1 MKKIIASASTLEKL
15 AKKLAEI
22 SANYTFGGKT
32 LDEVISEFNIN
43 SELKIQ
49 IYEGM
54 GKDIDI
60 AHSIS
65 DIYDSCTIEAFVK
78 ILNNSKIMKKIAI
91 INEINKINGDTLYW
105 VEVDGQRIIDTIT
118 SNIDA
123 VNRFYEYVKN
133 NEITEKT
140 IKTELKTEFI

>member
-1 MKKIIASASTLEKL
+1 MEKLEKL

-22 SANYTFGGKT
+22 SANYTYGFKT
-32 LDEVISEFNIN
+32 LEEVINEFNSN

-65 DIYDSCTIEAFVK
+65 DIYDSCTIEAFTK

-91 INEINKINGDTLYW
+91 IKEINQINGDTLYW

-123 VNRFYEYVKN
+123 VNRFFEYVKN
-133 NEITEKT
+133 NETTEKT

>member
-1 MKKIIASASTLEKL
+1 MEKLEKL
-15 AKKLAEI
+15 AKKLGEI
-22 SANYTFGGKT
+22 SANYTYGFKT
-32 LDEVISEFNIN
+32 LEEVINEFNSN

-65 DIYDSCTIEAFVK
+65 DIYDSCTIEAFTK

-91 INEINKINGDTLYW
+91 IKEINQINGDTLYW

-123 VNRFYEYVKN
+123 VNRFFEYVKN
-133 NEITEKT
+133 NETTEKT

>member
-1 MKKIIASASTLEKL
+1 MEKLEKF

-22 SANYTFGGKT
+22 SSNYTYGNKT
-32 LDEVISEFNIN
+32 LDEVINDFNSN

-65 DIYDSCTIEAFVK
+65 DIYDACTIEAFVK
-78 ILNNSKIMKKIAI
+78 ILNNSKI
-91 INEINKINGDTLYW
+91 
-105 VEVDGQRIIDTIT
+105 
-118 SNIDA
+118 
-123 VNRFYEYVKN
+123 
-133 NEITEKT
+133 
-140 IKTELKTEFI
+140 

>member
-1 MKKIIASASTLEKL
+1 MKNLETI

-22 SANYTFGGKT
+22 SANYTFGNKT
-32 LDEVISEFNIN
+32 LDEVIRDFNSN

-78 ILNNSKIMKKIAI
+78 ILNNSKQDLDIDGVLI
-91 INEINKINGDTLYW
+91 IQEMMSKEEMNNWVNLFLQRDILNLVIEIIFHLK
-105 VEVDGQRIIDTIT
+105 
-118 SNIDA
+118 NI
-123 VNRFYEYVKN
+123 
-133 NEITEKT
+133 
-140 IKTELKTEFI
+140 

>member
-1 MKKIIASASTLEKL
+1 MKNLETI
-15 AKKLAEI
+15 AKKLAKI
-22 SANYTFGGKT
+22 SANYTFGVKT
-32 LDEVISEFNIN
+32 LDEVISEFNSN

-65 DIYDSCTIEAFVK
+65 DIYDSCTIEAFTK

-91 INEINKINGDTLYW
+91 IKEINQINGDTLYW

-123 VNRFYEYVKN
+123 VNRFFEYVKN
-133 NEITEKT
+133 NETTEKT

>member
-1 MKKIIASASTLEKL
+1 MEKL
-15 AKKLAEI
+15 ETIAKKLGEI
-22 SANYTFGGKT
+22 SADYTFGVKT
-32 LDEVISEFNIN
+32 LDKVISEFNSN

-91 INEINKINGDTLYW
+91 IKETNQINGDTLYW
-105 VEVDGQRIIDTIT
+105 VEVDGQRILDTVT

-123 VNRFYEYVKN
+123 VNRFFEYVKN
-133 NEITEKT
+133 NETTEKT

>member
-1 MKKIIASASTLEKL
+1 MEKLEKL

-22 SANYTFGGKT
+22 SANYTYGGKT
-32 LDEVISEFNIN
+32 LDEVINEFNSN

-65 DIYDSCTIEAFVK
+65 DIYDSCTIEAFTK

-91 INEINKINGDTLYW
+91 IKEINQINGDTLYW
-105 VEVDGQRIIDTIT
+105 VEVDGKRIIDTIT

-123 VNRFYEYVKN
+123 VNRFFEYVKN
-133 NEITEKT
+133 NETTEKT

>member
-1 MKKIIASASTLEKL
+1 MEKLEKL

-22 SANYTFGGKT
+22 SANYTYGNKT
-32 LDEVISEFNIN
+32 LNEVISEFNSN

-65 DIYDSCTIEAFVK
+65 DIYDSCTIEAFIK
-78 ILNNSKIMKKIAI
+78 IINNSKI
-91 INEINKINGDTLYW
+91 
-105 VEVDGQRIIDTIT
+105 
-118 SNIDA
+118 
-123 VNRFYEYVKN
+123 
-133 NEITEKT
+133 
-140 IKTELKTEFI
+140 

>member
-1 MKKIIASASTLEKL
+1 MEKL
-15 AKKLAEI
+15 ETIAKKLAEI
-22 SANYTFGGKT
+22 SANYTYGGKT
-32 LDEVISEFNIN
+32 LDEVISEFNSN

-91 INEINKINGDTLYW
+91 IKEKNQINGDTLYW
-105 VEVDGQRIIDTIT
+105 VEVDGQRIIDTVT
-118 SNIDA
+118 YNIKA
-123 VNRFYEYVKN
+123 VNRFFEYVKN
-133 NEITEKT
+133 NETTEKT
-140 IKTELKTEFI
+140 IKTELKAEFI

>member
-1 MKKIIASASTLEKL
+1 MKKLETI

-22 SANYTFGGKT
+22 SANYTYGGKT
-32 LDEVISEFNIN
+32 LDEVISEFNSN

-65 DIYDSCTIEAFVK
+65 DIYDSCTIEAFIK
-78 ILNNSKIMKKIAI
+78 IINNSKI
-91 INEINKINGDTLYW
+91 
-105 VEVDGQRIIDTIT
+105 
-118 SNIDA
+118 
-123 VNRFYEYVKN
+123 
-133 NEITEKT
+133 
-140 IKTELKTEFI
+140 